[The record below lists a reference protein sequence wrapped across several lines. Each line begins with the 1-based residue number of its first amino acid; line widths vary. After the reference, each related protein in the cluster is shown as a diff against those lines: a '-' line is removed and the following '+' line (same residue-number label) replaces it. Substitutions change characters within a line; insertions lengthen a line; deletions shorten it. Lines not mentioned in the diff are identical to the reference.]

1 MNNQIEFNEKKEGLV
16 SVVIPTYNRK
26 ATLERAILSV
36 LSQTYTD
43 WELIIVDDGSTDD
56 SLKILHDFARKDDR
70 IQVRSKENE
79 HVSIARNYAL
89 ERACGEYV
97 LFLDSD
103 DWLELETIEIAV
115 QTAQEQSADVV
126 LWSYV
131 REMGTESRRKHI
143 FCGDIVFEPE
153 MVRNQLYRR
162 LVGPVGEEAAH
173 PENMDTLSPSWG
185 KLYRTALIRD
195 NHVAFYDIRQIGTFE
210 DGLFNIELFSHV
222 QKAVF
227 LDRYFYH
234 YRRDNNDSLT
244 RINKPKLPEQWDN
257 LYQLITKHVDD
268 RDLDDSFHTALSNRI
283 ALNLVGLGTNEMESE
298 GSAGSKIGRI
308 RELLSKPHYR
318 TALKK
323 LDLAP
328 LPIHWKIFFL
338 GAMVGCA
345 WSVYLL
351 LLVIQ
356 KIRGR

>member
-1 MNNQIEFNEKKEGLV
+1 MNSLV
-16 SVVIPTYNRK
+16 SVIIPVYNAEAYLREC
-26 ATLERAILSV
+26 LDSAIN
-36 LSQTYTD
+36 QT
-43 WELIIVDDGSTDD
+43 WKNLQILCVDDESSDN
-56 SLKILHDFARKDDR
+56 SLEILCEYARKDSR
-70 IQVRSKENE
+70 ITVLSKKNE
-79 HVSIARNYAL
+79 HVSKARNFAL
-89 ERACGEYV
+89 SYMQGEYV

-103 DWLELETIEIAV
+103 DWLDLDTVENAV
-115 QTAQEQSADVV
+115 KTACDQGADVV
-126 LWSYV
+126 MWSYV
-131 REMGTESRRKHI
+131 REMGKESRRKHI
-143 FCGDIVFEPE
+143 YDGDIVFDTE
-153 MVRNQLYRR
+153 NTKTCLYRR
-162 LVGPVGEEAAH
+162 MIGPLGKETAN
-173 PENMDTLSPSWG
+173 PEKMDALTPSWG
-185 KLYRTALIRD
+185 KLYRTTLIRD
-195 NHVAFYDIRQIGTFE
+195 NHIAFYDIRQIGTFE
-210 DGLFNIELFSHV
+210 DGLFNIEVFSHV

-244 RINKPKLPEQWDN
+244 RIYKPKLLEQWDK

-308 RELLSKPHYR
+308 RDLLRKPHYR

-338 GAMVGCA
+338 GAKAGCA

>member
-1 MNNQIEFNEKKEGLV
+1 MEKLV
-16 SVVIPTYNRK
+16 SVIIPVYNAQDYLQQCLDSVINQTWRN
-26 ATLERAILSV
+26 LQILC
-36 LSQTYTD
+36 
-43 WELIIVDDGSTDD
+43 VDDGSIDD
-56 SLKILHDFARKDDR
+56 SLKILYEYALLDKR
-70 IQVRSKENE
+70 IQVSAKANE
-79 HVSIARNYAL
+79 HVSMARNYAL

-97 LFLDSD
+97 MFLDSD
-103 DWLELETIEIAV
+103 DWLDLETIEIAM

-131 REMGTESRRKHI
+131 REMGTESRQKHI

-162 LVGPVGEEAAH
+162 LVGPVGEEIAH
-173 PENMDTLSPSWG
+173 PENMDALSPSWG

-244 RINKPKLPEQWDN
+244 RIYKPKLPEQWDN

-308 RELLSKPHYR
+308 RDLLSKPHYR

-338 GAMVGCA
+338 GAKAGCA